1 MFIVE
6 CQKNQAKV
14 RQTEPIT
21 SGSQNVYVVQFKL
34 SEEWDPLTAT
44 AVFMAGNRIIN
55 MLLDDDRECMVP
67 WEVMQYAGEQ
77 VMVGVFGT
85 MNGNVVLPTVWAS
98 MGNLQQ
104 GVTTGIYPSEPT
116 PSVYQQIV
124 NQLNHLKLQIENGI
138 PYAID
143 GIVDM
148 AIVSVDGLSGM
159 QLPRQ
164 VIMLNSSFKAEDG
177 KSLSFNNG
185 IVHLEY
191 VDYLDTENEQ
201 TFAIRVTD
209 YDGNVYD
216 VVYNNYILG
225 GPFTTIRQ
233 VRDGDIRNDYE
244 LARSEGFT
252 GTLAEWLESLKG
264 KDGNDALCYLDG
276 VINVD
281 DSVDIAS
288 DTNIKPNSAFNRTPV
303 VGDVLMIPATQSDV
317 TYFIIWKATSV
328 STQETT
334 LTPQS
339 VTRVSPIDGK
349 DGVDGRAPIYYIG
362 ETIFLETDESD
373 SFMADR
379 SILNAKFTRTPFD
392 GDVVTIPLKT
402 SDASAL
408 VTYFV
413 KQIGEDYTLW
423 QAVNALNTTGS
434 VGETG
439 PQALWGNF
447 ELDTKPIVGGNIELV
462 ILTGYSTFNRSPKQ
476 GDQFSGVA
484 VSTNQENNPFVCY
497 ISGEVIAI
505 TEAAITNVTLSV
517 NSVTDIGGSSFT
529 PDFITSQ
536 DIANLSTLGTPMDRA
551 DAVAGFEAI
560 QALLDSD
567 TKVISTTAMGVE
579 ASWTE
584 DDTNGYSWTYIPD
597 IPGNHSTLLILVFIS
612 GVTTFGSFTGHTTGV
627 QTDMTSGFVE
637 KYVTF
642 YGSNV
647 PTENFNITVVY
658 RDVHDMSKAGIYP
671 IVSFSNNQVVPPEF
685 GGTGETGLPNSTK
698 ALINSLPACSE
709 HAFTDMK
716 VPFSDSVIGNVEYA
730 TMLQMFQWLTGRT
743 DGNVI
748 TAAGT
753 DYETLR
759 TRAISL
765 GTTMPT
771 TGLVNGALYGI
782 YT

>member
-6 CQKNQAKV
+6 CQKNQARV

-34 SEEWDPLTAT
+34 SEEWDPLIAT

-55 MLLDDDRECMVP
+55 VLLDDDRECMVP

-85 MNGNVVLPTVWAS
+85 MNGNVVLPTIWAS

-116 PSVYQQIV
+116 QSVYQQIV
-124 NQLNHLKLQIENGI
+124 NQLSRLKQQIENGI

-143 GIVDM
+143 GIVDRT
-148 AIVSVDGLSGM
+148 IVSVDELSDM
-159 QLPRQ
+159 RLPRQ
-164 VIMLNSSFKAEDG
+164 VIMLNSSFKAEDE
-177 KSLSFNNG
+177 KNLNFNNG

-225 GPFTTIRQ
+225 GPFTTIKQ

-276 VINVD
+276 AIIVD

-288 DTNIKPNSAFNRTPV
+288 DTNAQPNSAFNRTPV
-303 VGDVLMIPATQSDV
+303 VGDVLMVPLVQSDV
-317 TYFIIWKATSV
+317 TYFVIWKATSV

-349 DGVDGRAPIYYIG
+349 DGADGRDPIYYVG
-362 ETIFLETDESD
+362 ETIFLEIDESD

-379 SILNAKFTRTPFD
+379 SISNTKFTRKPLD

-402 SDASAL
+402 SDTSVL
-408 VTYFV
+408 VTYSV
-413 KQIGEDYTLW
+413 KQIGEEDVLW

-462 ILTGYSTFNRSPKQ
+462 ILTGHSTFNRSPKQ

-484 VSTNQENNPFVCY
+484 VSTDQENNPFVCY

-529 PDFITSQ
+529 PYFITNQ
-536 DIANLSTLGTPMDRA
+536 DIANLSTLGIPMDRA
-551 DAVAGFEAI
+551 NAVAGFEAI

-584 DDTNGYSWTYIPD
+584 DDTNGYSWTYTPD

-612 GVTTFGSFTGHTTGV
+612 GVTTFGSFIGHTTGV

-658 RDVHDMSKAGIYP
+658 RDVHDSSKAGIYP
-671 IVSFSNNQVVPPEF
+671 VVSFSNNQVVPPEF
-685 GGTGETGLPNSTK
+685 GGTGQASLPNSTK
-698 ALINSLPACSE
+698 ALINSLSACSE

-730 TMLQMFQWLTGRT
+730 TMLQMFQWFTGRT

-753 DYETLR
+753 DYTALR
-759 TRAISL
+759 SRAISL
-765 GTTMPT
+765 STTMPT
-771 TGLVNGALYGI
+771 TGLVNGALYGV
-782 YT
+782 YS